1 MALLLDKLMQVVL
14 KRKLAVLEDTEV
26 AGMTIQVACT
36 RVIRR
41 VVVSWS
47 SHTAAAS
54 VAGRKAVVRSTATVV
69 AVGR

>member
-1 MALLLDKLMQVVL
+1 MQVVL
-14 KRKLAVLEDTEV
+14 KRKLVVLEDTEV
-26 AGMTIQVACT
+26 VSMVIQATCT

-41 VVVSWS
+41 VVASWA

-54 VAGRKAVVRSTATVV
+54 GAGRKAVVRSTATVA